1 MEFLPISWRLQGKSA
16 LLVGG
21 GEVALRKGRLLHR
34 SGAKV
39 SVVAPDVC
47 ADLRDI
53 AVQSQGVI
61 HERAFESSDLTGQ
74 TLVICATD
82 DPAVNAAVAQQAQ
95 ARGLP
100 VNVVDNPSLGDFIF
114 PAIVDRSPVLISI
127 SSSGA
132 SPVLARKLRSQ
143 LESMLPARWGRLADL
158 MARFRQPLKDK
169 LNNVGARRLFWE
181 QALEGPLVEK
191 VMAGKDSEAEV
202 MLAEAIE
209 AADASRLSRGEVY
222 LVGAGPGDPDLLT
235 FRALRLLQKAD
246 VVLYDRLVG

>member
-39 SVVAPDVC
+39 NVVAPEVC
-47 ADLRDI
+47 AELCDI
-53 AVQSQGVI
+53 VAQSGGECV
-61 HERAFESSDLTGQ
+61 ERAFESGDLTGQ
-74 TLVICATD
+74 ALVICATD
-82 DPAVNAAVAQQAQ
+82 DGSVNASVAQLAQ
-95 ARGLP
+95 EKGLP

-132 SPVLARKLRSQ
+132 SPVLARKLRNQ
-143 LESMLPARWGRLADL
+143 LESALPARWGRLADL

-169 LNNVGARRLFWE
+169 LKNVGARRLFWE

-191 VMAGKDSEAEV
+191 VMAGKDSEA
-202 MLAEAIE
+202 
-209 AADASRLSRGEVY
+209 
-222 LVGAGPGDPDLLT
+222 
-235 FRALRLLQKAD
+235 
-246 VVLYDRLVG
+246 